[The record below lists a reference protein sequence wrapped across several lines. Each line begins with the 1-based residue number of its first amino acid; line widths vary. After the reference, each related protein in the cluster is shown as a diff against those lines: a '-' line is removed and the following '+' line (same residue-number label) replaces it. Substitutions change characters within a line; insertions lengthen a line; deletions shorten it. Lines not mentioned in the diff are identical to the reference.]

1 MTMNYEDKFQVNTTK
16 QTRKLMEAL
25 LLRAMNEEGCL
36 IKKAEAF
43 ERFVKKIAVSE
54 GVHV

>member
-1 MTMNYEDKFQVNTTK
+1 MSITYEEKFQVNTTK

-25 LLRAMNEEGCL
+25 LLHAMNEEGCL

-43 ERFVKKIAVSE
+43 EMLVRKFAIAE